1 MNTTLEERE
10 ALQTS
15 LGRPLAPECLFC
27 GEAEVAEVFEVFGP
41 REFMLDTC
49 CHGMHE
55 AVTDFLNDDPKAAGQ
70 WLGRTG
76 LNELMRGVPGCG
88 GGVRRVIESGGQ
100 LILDWNLTV
109 APVDW
114 ATAKEFVHDHH
125 RHCKRPAGWRFGAG
139 VMNGSDLL
147 GVVVV
152 GRPVAR
158 MLDQKRI
165 VEVNRLC
172 IRQDL
177 PQGLEWNA
185 CSLLYGWA
193 AREAKRRGFERIIT
207 YTLAS
212 EPGTTLTAAGWT
224 AESYT
229 PGRRWSS
236 PSRPRGDNTPT
247 EDKVRWCRTL
257 VKSPTSRLT
266 SRAVPQALLARLGGR
281 FKALDGASQDRPP
294 IPSLL
299 QPEAPTC
306 KQAGLRVASVSEH
319 LTFAPAGR

>member
-1 MNTTLEERE
+1 MNSTLEELE
-10 ALQTS
+10 ALQGS
-15 LGRPLAPECLFC
+15 LDSPPAQECLFC
-27 GEAEVAEVFEVFGP
+27 GEPEVAEVFEVFGP
-41 REFMLDTC
+41 REFMLETC
-49 CHGMHE
+49 CIGMHE
-55 AVTDFLNDDPKAAGQ
+55 AVTEFLNEDPKAAGR
-70 WLGRTG
+70 WLGRLG
-76 LNELMRGVPGCG
+76 LNELMRGAPGYS
-88 GGVRRVIESGGQ
+88 GGVRRVIESCGQ
-100 LILDWNLTV
+100 LILDWNLEV

-114 ATAKEFVHDHH
+114 ATVKAFVHDHH

-172 IRQDL
+172 IREDL

-224 AESYT
+224 AESFT
-229 PGRRWSS
+229 PGRRWDS

-257 VKSPTSRLT
+257 VKNPVSALRSR
-266 SRAVPQALLARLGGR
+266 SRPSTRTPSFVRNASTQPFAL
-281 FKALDGASQDRPP
+281 
-294 IPSLL
+294 
-299 QPEAPTC
+299 
-306 KQAGLRVASVSEH
+306 
-319 LTFAPAGR
+319 